1 MNDRLD
7 TVLTR
12 MKEKYRP
19 HILDNSSIYMEVDI
33 GKEAEEL
40 GFNDITETYRNVY
53 AVIPLKEA
61 LKGITVRI
69 DGRTFV
75 NYVQFESGIAAPGY
89 ITKDSGL
96 PFKKYVAKDSM
107 ICNFA

>member
-7 TVLTR
+7 AVLTR
-12 MKEKYRP
+12 MKEKYQP
-19 HILDNSSIYMEVDI
+19 HILEDSRIYMEVDI
-33 GKEAEEL
+33 GKEAEEIGL
-40 GFNDITETYRNVY
+40 NDITETYHNVY

-89 ITKDSGL
+89 VAKDSRL
-96 PFKKYVAKDSM
+96 PFKKYVPKDSM
-107 ICNFA
+107 LCNFA